1 VGYSIRAVK
10 KKTDTFYNDG
20 IVMPFSPQKIKGV
33 IFDLDQTI
41 IDSLGAL
48 TEAFNTGTGKF
59 GLEPVIGERIAHFL
73 DEGLRL
79 GEMLLELFPSVFEED
94 GKRQACEDEIR
105 KAYFELEPQRVLLK
119 PGVKRTLQF
128 LKERGVKIGIVTGRR
143 SKGERK
149 WLELRRLRIHKLV
162 DVMVTGAEAAPKP
175 APDGVTKCFKEL
187 GLTAGECVFVGDSSI
202 DIIAGKKAGVRTIA
216 VHTGV
221 ADKELLAEQGPDYV
235 LPDLNSLFLF
245 LSELQKTEEE

>member
-1 VGYSIRAVK
+1 MV
-10 KKTDTFYNDG
+10 
-20 IVMPFSPQKIKGV
+20 PFRPQKIKGV

-59 GLEPVIGERIAHFL
+59 GLEPVTGERITHFL

-79 GEMLLELFPSVFEED
+79 GEILLELYPSVFEED
-94 GKRQACEDEIR
+94 GKRQACGDVIR
-105 KAYFELEPQRVLLK
+105 KAYFELEPRRVLLK

-149 WLELRRLRIHKLV
+149 WLELRRLNIHQFV
-162 DVMVTGAEAAPKP
+162 DIMVTGAEAAPKP
-175 APDGVTKCFKEL
+175 APDGVTKCVNEL
-187 GLTAGECVFVGDSSI
+187 GLSPEECVFVGDSTV
-202 DIIAGKKAGVRTIA
+202 DIMAGKRAGVRTIA

-221 ADKELLAEQGPDYV
+221 ADKELLTEHGPDYV
-235 LPDLNSLFLF
+235 LPDLNSLFSL